1 MQGIA
6 DRMSAMTCLSVIVH
20 GRWQAGLGDNSPLG
34 WLITLAYFG
43 ACGLC
48 VWAGLRERE
57 AFRTAREPLIWRFW
71 FLLAAILFF
80 LGWNKQLDLQSLLT
94 QIGRDIAKAV
104 GLYGA
109 RRGIQ
114 AVFVLVMVAVAGVA
128 IWFGYQRMR
137 LVWKR
142 YWLPLVGMVL
152 LVAYVIIRMA
162 SFHHVDVLLK
172 KRDDGGIGLNWIL
185 ELGGCAVV
193 GFAAFKAA
201 KEKHASKYVAFER
214 NVKVR

>member
-1 MQGIA
+1 MQ
-6 DRMSAMTCLSVIVH
+6 LVSVIVH
-20 GRWQAGLGDNSPLG
+20 GRWQPGLGDNSPLG
-34 WLITLAYFG
+34 WLITLGYFA

-48 VWAGLRERE
+48 VWAGLRELE
-57 AFRTAREPLIWRFW
+57 AFRTAKQPLIWRFW
-71 FLLAAILFF
+71 FILAAMLFL
-80 LGWNKQLDLQSLLT
+80 LGFNKQLDLQSLLT
-94 QIGRDIAKAV
+94 QIGRDVAKSL

-114 AVFVLVMVAVAGVA
+114 AIFVIIMIALAGVA
-128 IWFGYQRMR
+128 IYFGYQRMR

-142 YWLPLVGMVL
+142 YWLPLIGMIL

-172 KRDDGGIGLNWIL
+172 KRADGGIGLNWIL
-185 ELGGCAVV
+185 ELGGCIVV

-201 KEKHASKYVAFER
+201 TEKHESKYVAFEK
-214 NVKVR
+214 KVSLR

>member
-1 MQGIA
+1 MFLL
-6 DRMSAMTCLSVIVH
+6 SAILH

-34 WLITLAYFG
+34 WLITLAYFA

-48 VWAGLRERE
+48 AFAGLRERA
-57 AFRTAREPLIWRFW
+57 AFRTARTPLIWRFW
-71 FLLAAILFF
+71 FVLASILLL
-80 LGWNKQLDLQSLLT
+80 LGFNKQLDLQSLLT
-94 QIGRDIAKAV
+94 QIGRDIAKSL

-114 AVFVLVMVAVAGVA
+114 AIFVLIMIALAGVA
-128 IWFGYQRMR
+128 VWFGYRRMR

-142 YWLPLVGMVL
+142 YRLALVGMIL

-172 KRDDGGIGLNWIL
+172 RRADGGIGLNWLL
-185 ELGGCAVV
+185 ELGGCLTV
-193 GFAAFKAA
+193 AAAA
-201 KEKHASKYVAFER
+201 WRAATEKHASKYVAFER